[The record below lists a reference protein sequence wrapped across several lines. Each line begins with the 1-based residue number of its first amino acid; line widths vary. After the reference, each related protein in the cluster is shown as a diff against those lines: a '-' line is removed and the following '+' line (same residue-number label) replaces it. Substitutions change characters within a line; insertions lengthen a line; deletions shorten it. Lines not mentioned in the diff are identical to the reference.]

1 MTDIDDGAMRWRRA
15 SWIAAAGLLL
25 LPLVAMQFTT
35 EVRWDGADFLMFG
48 AMLIVACGAVELA
61 VRLTRRTGIRLLAG
75 AAIAAVF
82 LIVWAD
88 LAVGIF

>member
-1 MTDIDDGAMRWRRA
+1 MTEIDDGATHWRRA
-15 SWIAAAGLLL
+15 SWIAAAGLVL

-35 EVRWDGADFLMFG
+35 EVRWDGADFLVFG

-75 AAIAAVF
+75 GAIAAAF